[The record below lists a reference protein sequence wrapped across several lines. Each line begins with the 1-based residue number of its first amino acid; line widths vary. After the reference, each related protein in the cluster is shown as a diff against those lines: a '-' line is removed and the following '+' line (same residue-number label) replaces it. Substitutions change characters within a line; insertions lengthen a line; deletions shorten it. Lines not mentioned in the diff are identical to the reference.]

1 MAITNK
7 PLINLFWD
15 RGAGHEHGIPVDFSH
30 TAPPNKTQIFVL
42 SPEVALAA
50 EKLVRSESFKFPD
63 LKDHHMPYEHTA
75 IEYEITPEIHAIRT
89 ASDHLYPQQSEI
101 ATITNIGAHVWES
114 GPSRFICTPYWRLA
128 NGQMQH
134 SFFSFTLGMNELDTH
149 KILLSPKKVME
160 GAIETGVILS
170 VAVLAGFQ
178 KANVPTD
185 SILERLSAGFS
196 GSSDKEAVAVLNH
209 VRESISELPLLAF
222 ACAMLIN
229 CKTGVEKKHVA
240 ERKFR
245 NSAYGA
251 RLRKKMSSAAF
262 TVVHLSALEKVS
274 DDGTIT
280 SNVGM
285 AAHYV
290 RGHFKQRK
298 SGVYWWSPF
307 VRGSG
312 EPRKRAAYAVKE

>member
-1 MAITNK
+1 MAIANK
-7 PLINLFWD
+7 PIINLFWD
-15 RGAGHEHGIPVDFSH
+15 RGATREHGIPVDLADS
-30 TAPPNKTQIFVL
+30 APPEKTQIFVL

-75 IEYEITPEIHAIRT
+75 IEYEITDEIRAFRSLAPSGSHQI
-89 ASDHLYPQQSEI
+89 SHVGVHIWEI
-101 ATITNIGAHVWES
+101 PKE
-114 GPSRFICTPYWRLA
+114 SRFVCTPYWRFVSGA
-128 NGQMQH
+128 MQH
-134 SFFSFTLGMNELDTH
+134 SLFSYTLGVNEYDIH
-149 KILLSPKKVME
+149 RILLNTKGTTD
-160 GAIETGVILS
+160 GAIETGVIMS
-170 VAVLAGFQ
+170 LAGLRGFEAA
-178 KANVPTD
+178 KVPVNQIYQHLNAAFGGAPD
-185 SILERLSAGFS
+185 
-196 GSSDKEAVAVLNH
+196 GSSVLTHIHESAVEIPV
-209 VRESISELPLLAF
+209 LAF

-229 CKTGVEKKHVA
+229 CKTGVAKAHVT